1 MFAWLR
7 YIYGCFKHLTNK
19 SGEESKLVQYLID
32 ATKSGKRLKW
42 EPVYIGDRYYSS
54 RGIRHDYHYNRCMWQ
69 IEARNDYFK
78 YELTFD
84 MWMTRIA
91 NIVVYSYS
99 PEFVRT
105 RHYPE
110 RHIELAKHI
119 VSMRRVPAKLREE
132 LFRVTFK
139 KEYQVKDFVE
149 NHNNLVCQ

>member
-1 MFAWLR
+1 MFSWLR

-19 SGEESKLVQYLID
+19 SGEEAKLVQYLID
-32 ATKSGKRLKW
+32 ATKSGTRLVW
-42 EPVYIGDRYYSS
+42 EPVCTCNRYYSS
-54 RGIRHDYHYNRCMWQ
+54 RGIRYNYHYNQHMWQ

-84 MWMTRIA
+84 IWVTRIA
-91 NIVVYSYS
+91 SIVVYSYS

-110 RHIELAKHI
+110 RHVELAKHT
-119 VSMRRVPAKLREE
+119 VSMWRIPAKLRKE

-139 KEYQVKDFVE
+139 KEYQIRDFVE
-149 NHNNLVCQ
+149 NHNNLICQ